1 VVSLNLNA
9 SRLICLHST
18 HGASDRRKAWERRP
32 PAPGTRI
39 LFALVLLVVGAALIA
54 AGVTA
59 ADLGLEHIF
68 AERHIALEG
77 LQFGLWCAI
86 PIIAALGALRQRSRR
101 GLCLVIWIAVLAAV
115 AGLRELDFQVLF
127 NPENIHR
134 IGLTESAA
142 IRWNPR
148 WWFDGDVSLLVR
160 LVWAL
165 VLLGFGTAI
174 LLPFGMSHYPWFAR
188 LARFDRFPWL
198 FVAGVILLGLG
209 FSLDDFIGRPMKHAV
224 IDVSFIEE
232 FVELAG
238 VGCFAA
244 WTTWLALGRP
254 DLRLESGRKA

>member
-1 VVSLNLNA
+1 MEQAIAARPGSVA
-9 SRLICLHST
+9 
-18 HGASDRRKAWERRP
+18 P

-39 LFALVLLVVGAALIA
+39 FFALVLLVVGAALIA

-59 ADLGLEHIF
+59 ADLGLENIF

-77 LQFGLWCAI
+77 LQCGLWCAI